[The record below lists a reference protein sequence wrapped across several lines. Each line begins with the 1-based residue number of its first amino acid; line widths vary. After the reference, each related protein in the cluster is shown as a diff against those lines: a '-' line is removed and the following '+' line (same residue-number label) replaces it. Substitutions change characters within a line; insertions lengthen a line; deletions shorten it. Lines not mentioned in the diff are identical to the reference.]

1 MAKRNRIPEVE
12 QERGVPIDQLIPDLL
27 ARLGSQKAV
36 ADELGLS
43 QATVSAWLKDNGY
56 VSKVI
61 YVKEESK

>member
-27 ARLGSQKAV
+27 NRLGSQKAV

-43 QATVSAWLKDNGY
+43 QTTISTWLKENGY
-56 VSKVI
+56 VPKTV
-61 YVKEESK
+61 YVKEQTK